1 MAVKRYNGTSW
12 DNVAGVGTPGA
23 TGASGTAPLT
33 TKGDLLAY
41 STSAVRLGVGANNT
55 VLTADSAEA
64 TGVKWATPASGGG
77 MTLLSTTSLSGAAN
91 VSLTG
96 TLTGYNNLQIIVRNP
111 TVAAGGQY
119 VGFRLN
125 SDTGANY
132 TLGFDTFAATNLSY
146 FDNAATSVVPQQ
158 NSISG
163 NTSNMVFVFDVY
175 DINGTSSFKAVRL
188 NTYEVGF
195 GTGTAR
201 IQSGAA
207 TWRNSGA
214 ITAVSVQNIAATN
227 FTSGDVLL
235 YGVK

>member
-1 MAVKRYNGTSW
+1 MAVKRYNGSGW
-12 DNVAGVGTPGA
+12 DTVAGVGAQGA
-23 TGASGTAPLT
+23 AGASGTAPLT
-33 TKGDLLAY
+33 TKGDVLTY
-41 STSAVRLGVGANNT
+41 STTATRIGVGANNT

-64 TGVKWATPASGGG
+64 TGLKWATPSSGG

-91 VSLTG
+91 VSLSG

-111 TVAAGGQY
+111 QVAAGGQY

-125 SDTGANY
+125 SDTNANY

-163 NTSNMVFVFDVY
+163 NTANMVFVFDVY
-175 DINGTSSFKAVRL
+175 DINGTSSFKAVRM

-207 TWRNSGA
+207 TWRNAAA